1 MMNLIDHPAD
11 QIGGFS
17 SEVAFE
23 VDKIRN
29 TYDCTFSE
37 AIEIVRIGAYN
48 ILTETLKY
56 NLNEIAQ
63 ALQELGES
71 HDR

>member
-1 MMNLIDHPAD
+1 MI
-11 QIGGFS
+11 
-17 SEVAFE
+17 V
-23 VDKIRN
+23 
-29 TYDCTFSE
+29 TFSE